1 MSTQMIR
8 FALIGIMAMLV
19 HWYTVISLV
28 PIGFY
33 PLVANILA
41 FFVAFLVSYTG
52 HSYWTFLAFPPIH
65 KYCLPRFFVVAV
77 GSFIINEI
85 LYFLLLHYTELNYRM
100 ALIVVLGSVSILTFT
115 FSKLWAFRSE

>member
-1 MSTQMIR
+1 MNTQMIR

-65 KYCLPRFFVVAV
+65 KYCLPRFFIVAA

-115 FSKLWAFRSE
+115 FSKLWAFRPE